1 MSIDNSLIGS
11 VINALPMDRMIAG
24 PLQAMVQAQVTASKS
39 YADFLMQVCVQD
51 GKAVAIQF
59 DYDETIVDEQG
70 EYKGVVSKTMKVPL
84 VAAITHPNI
93 SIEEGNVEFELVI
106 NQMSEDVS
114 SKDMNAE
121 ASGSLGWGPFKLNV
135 KGSVSHKSTQTRK
148 TDTRARYAFNTT
160 LKRQEPPE
168 AMMRVIDFLTDAA
181 TKPTVVKT
189 AKLDSQDVISQA
201 DTLKSPAA
209 TGTAAT
215 GTAATG
221 SAATGAAA
229 TGAPTPGAS
238 TP

>member
-84 VAAITHPNI
+84 VAAITHLNI

>member
-84 VAAITHPNI
+84 LAAITHPNI

-106 NQMSEDVS
+106 NQMSEDTS

-121 ASGSLGWGPFKLNV
+121 ATGSLGWGPFKLNV

-148 TDTRARYAFNTT
+148 TDTRAR
-160 LKRQEPPE
+160 
-168 AMMRVIDFLTDAA
+168 
-181 TKPTVVKT
+181 
-189 AKLDSQDVISQA
+189 
-201 DTLKSPAA
+201 
-209 TGTAAT
+209 
-215 GTAATG
+215 
-221 SAATGAAA
+221 
-229 TGAPTPGAS
+229 
-238 TP
+238 

>member
-1 MSIDNSLIGS
+1 MIDNSLIGS
-11 VINALPMDRMIAG
+11 VINSLPMDRMIAG

-39 YADFLMQVCVQD
+39 YADFLMQVCIQD

-84 VAAITHPNI
+84 LAAITHPNI
-93 SIEEGNVEFELVI
+93 AIEEGNVEFELTI
-106 NQMSEDVS
+106 EQSAEDTSSSE
-114 SKDMNAE
+114 K
-121 ASGSLGWGPFKLNV
+121 SGEMAASLGWGPFKLNM
-135 KGSVSHKSTQTRK
+135 KGSISHKSTQTRK

-189 AKLDSQDVISQA
+189 AALESPDAISKA
-201 DTLKSPAA
+201 DTLNNKDADAGADARAGA
-209 TGTAAT
+209 T
-215 GTAATG
+215 
-221 SAATGAAA
+221 
-229 TGAPTPGAS
+229 AP
-238 TP
+238 